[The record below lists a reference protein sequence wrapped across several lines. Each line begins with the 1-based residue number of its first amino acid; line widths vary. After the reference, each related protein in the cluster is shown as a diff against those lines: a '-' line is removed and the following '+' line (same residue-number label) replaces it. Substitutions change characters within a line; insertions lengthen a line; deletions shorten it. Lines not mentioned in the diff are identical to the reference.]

1 MNRIP
6 QGPLRVVGVVLVM
19 ILVLSVKVLVS
30 SRAELADADRASS
43 AGELET
49 AVTHYRRAARWYLPI
64 QPYADRA
71 LERLMEIGAQAE
83 TDDDSALALASYR
96 SVRAA
101 LMSSRSLWI
110 PDRDMLHRADE
121 HIASLMARSDVPA
134 LDAHLSE
141 EARAETYLAMLE
153 TDRDPAAGWALLA
166 LLGFAL
172 WILGAYGVFTRAL
185 DQDDRFIDGELR
197 RWGTAFVVGMGLFVL
212 GLSLA

>member
-1 MNRIP
+1 M
-6 QGPLRVVGVVLVM
+6 LRVLGIVLVM

-49 AVTHYRRAARWYLPI
+49 AITHYRRAARWYLPI

-71 LERLMEIGAQAE
+71 LDRLMEIGAAAE
-83 TDDDSALALASYR
+83 TDEDPVLALASYR

-110 PDRDMLHRADE
+110 PDSDRLHQADE
-121 HIASLMARSDVPA
+121 RIAELMARSEVPA
-134 LDAHLSE
+134 VDAHLSE
-141 EARAETYLAMLE
+141 EARADTYLAMLE

-166 LLGFAL
+166 LLGFGL
-172 WILGAYGVFTRAL
+172 WILGAYGVFTKGL
-185 DQDDRFIDGELR
+185 DQDDRFIDVELR
-197 RWGTAFVVGMGLFVL
+197 KWGSAFVVGMGLFVL